1 MNSSTFSKDEENE
14 NILPYNYLAERLVLA
29 SIVTNPEAIFIV
41 SEHLNVHA
49 FYLKPHQILYKAS
62 LVLYGEGKSI
72 DFITL
77 TTWLQ
82 DNGYS
87 QYIEDLSY
95 IVDFLSQI
103 ITIAFL
109 EDYIALIYEKYL
121 RRLLIELG
129 EEVVQA
135 GYLTEIPLE
144 TLLEKIEEKF
154 LILNF
159 KKQKKLLKSSSEIL
173 SLVLNEIR
181 QNIKTQNT
189 QIFPG
194 LPSCFIDL
202 DALTQGFQKSDLI
215 ILAGRPSMGK
225 TAFALTLAKNVAEN
239 SELGIAFFSL
249 EMSQQQLLYRLLAT
263 ESQISYAKLR
273 SGRIIKEEWVDL
285 NDCVD
290 DLSELPIFID
300 DSPSISVSEMH
311 FKIKRLKQ
319 DYEGKLGL
327 VFVDYL
333 QLLEDPSKNENRV
346 QEISRITRSLKKL
359 ARDLDLPIVV
369 LSQLS
374 RNLESRVNK
383 RPLLSDL
390 RDSGSIEQ
398 DADVV
403 MMLYRDDYYNTNS
416 LEKNSIEIII
426 AKQRNGP
433 LGTAKLDFDP
443 HYLRF
448 ATKKKTL

>member
-311 FKIKRLKQ
+311 FKIKRLKI
-319 DYEGKLGL
+319 G
-327 VFVDYL
+327 
-333 QLLEDPSKNENRV
+333 
-346 QEISRITRSLKKL
+346 
-359 ARDLDLPIVV
+359 
-369 LSQLS
+369 
-374 RNLESRVNK
+374 
-383 RPLLSDL
+383 
-390 RDSGSIEQ
+390 
-398 DADVV
+398 
-403 MMLYRDDYYNTNS
+403 
-416 LEKNSIEIII
+416 
-426 AKQRNGP
+426 
-433 LGTAKLDFDP
+433 
-443 HYLRF
+443 
-448 ATKKKTL
+448 